1 MKELYYDN
9 GSYFWLF
16 SSIEQCLW
24 ILVILFIGLKCVF
37 TLGDKSR
44 ERDYEYLVMILSI
57 IGLTIF
63 ELLFEARARYLY
75 IYVPVYILVAL
86 YGIRDMDHR
95 IRGKGEIKD
104 EEAYLIYCNTM
115 L

>member
-1 MKELYYDN
+1 
-9 GSYFWLF
+9 
-16 SSIEQCLW
+16 
-24 ILVILFIGLKCVF
+24 
-37 TLGDKSR
+37 
-44 ERDYEYLVMILSI
+44 LSI